1 MHIKFHG
8 NAVTCRA
15 HARGPARPVTRGSR
29 AGRLVMALVAAA
41 ASVATPVIAQAPPE
55 RPSPVEIAR
64 AEVRELAPSVHA
76 TGLVRSRAAADL
88 AAAVAG
94 RLQWVAEPGAAVS
107 AGEVV
112 ARLDTRELSLARAE
126 QAARVKRAAV
136 NLQALE
142 RELTRLRASG
152 NAVPRFN
159 VDQAE
164 ANRDIAEADLQ
175 VARALL
181 AQTDDQLSR
190 SRLTAPFAG
199 VVSERVRRAGEEV
212 ARGEVI
218 ARIVNPDELEIR
230 MFVPLR
236 HVRAVQP
243 GHEVDVVADNREFT
257 ARVSSIVPA
266 GDPRSQSFE
275 VLIKA
280 PPVEG
285 LLAAGNTVKVRL
297 PLGEPQRR
305 LSVPRDALVIRADGL
320 YIVKLNGDKRAERV
334 AVKAGVADGDWIA
347 VDGTLKAGES
357 VVVRGAESL
366 RGNEKLDVVGVFE
379 AEPKRLSLQAAK
391 PDA

>member
-1 MHIKFHG
+1 M
-8 NAVTCRA
+8 NDTVTTMRISFRRQLD
-15 HARGPARPVTRGSR
+15 ARRL
-29 AGRLVMALVAAA
+29 GRRTALCALVAILA
-41 ASVATPVIAQAPPE
+41 ASTASPTLAQTQE

-76 TGLVRSRAAADL
+76 TGIVRSRAAADL
-88 AAAVAG
+88 AAAVGG
-94 RLQWVAEPGAAVS
+94 RLQWVAEPGTAVT
-107 AGEVV
+107 AGQVV

-126 QAARVKRAAV
+126 QTARVKRAQV

-159 VDQAE
+159 VDQAQ

-181 AQTDDQLSR
+181 AQTDDQLAR

-199 VVSERVRRAGEEV
+199 VVSERVRREGEEV
-212 ARGEVI
+212 GRGEVI

-243 GHEVDVVADNREFT
+243 GHEVDVIADRREFT
-257 ARVSSIVPA
+257 AKVSSIVPA
-266 GDPRSQSFE
+266 GDPRTQSFE
-275 VLIKA
+275 VLVKA

-285 LLAAGNTVKVRL
+285 LLAAGNTVQVRL
-297 PLGEPQRR
+297 PLGAPQSR
-305 LSVPRDALVIRADGL
+305 LSVPRDALIIRAEGL
-320 YIVKLNGDKRAERV
+320 YIVKLNGEQRAERV
-334 AVKAGVADGDWIA
+334 SVKAGVADGDWIA
-347 VDGTLKAGES
+347 VDGTLKAGDA

-379 AEPKRLSLQAAK
+379 AEPKRLSLQGTKAGA
-391 PDA
+391 